1 MSQAPKQGPC
11 GCGAKS
17 VMCVHGAD
25 GAWWM
30 CRACYERL
38 LGILRQRPAGGT

>member
-1 MSQAPKQGPC
+1 MKKPPKQGPC

-25 GAWWM
+25 GAFWM
-30 CRACYERL
+30 CKDCFNKL
-38 LGILRQRPAGGT
+38 MQNLGRQST